1 MPKNEL
7 IELEKY
13 FSALKHSLNDEKML
27 LEIWKV
33 FNIPLDATRLNDY
46 RITKY
51 ELQRDLKQLIIE
63 IIDTKTGTSYR
74 IVNSSYSKITGHV
87 SADEGTKFNTIFINS
102 DDTEHNICY
111 YEGETSPS
119 LEEAE
124 IKNGD
129 YSIFLSKSEP
139 FVIRGFDK
147 FDCDYFLIQFCAYGK
162 SIMNL
167 KYTTNYQTQKTKS
180 FKQVAISDRV
190 AHYGINCPN
199 HFCYEESSGNIISG
213 NKFKSPKWY
222 IDGACFEEFNKSAFE
237 GLFYG
242 EFDASPLYQYP
253 ILGLTNESFI
263 VYKGYSFLEET
274 SYAHLI
280 SITKA
285 NEGIKISY
293 TIKDRDM
300 RNVHPIILDTS
311 FIIPLSS
318 EGKITVDEIKML
330 IFELQARFPS
340 DEFIAF
346 IINEL
351 ESFINRISIRDGVEE
366 EVLSP
371 INPKVL
377 YGKHFSDVC
386 EEISSNKDYYFS
398 LLQKL
403 FEKETGKKSDSIIR
417 ELKSKE

>member
-1 MPKNEL
+1 MSKNEL
-7 IELEKY
+7 IELENC
-13 FSALKHSLNDEKML
+13 FSALKQSLNDEKML
-27 LEIWKV
+27 IEILRV
-33 FNIPLDATRLNDY
+33 FNVPLDISRLKDY
-46 RITKY
+46 RIAKY

-63 IIDTKTGTSYR
+63 IIDTKTGTAYR
-74 IVNSSYSKITGHV
+74 IVNSGYSKITGHV

-102 DDTEHNICY
+102 DDMEHNICY

-119 LEEAE
+119 LEEAK
-124 IKNGD
+124 IKNSD

-199 HFCYEESSGNIISG
+199 HFCYEESSGNIILG

-222 IDGACFEEFNKSAFE
+222 IDGACFEEFSKSAFE

-253 ILGLTNESFI
+253 ILGLTTESFI

-280 SITKA
+280 SITKTI
-285 NEGIKISY
+285 EGIKISY
-293 TIKDRDM
+293 DIKDRDS
-300 RNVHPIILDTS
+300 RNLYPIILDTN
-311 FIIPLSS
+311 FIIPILS
-318 EGKITVDEIKML
+318 EGKVTVDEINML
-330 IFELQARFPS
+330 IVELQTRFPG
-340 DEFIAF
+340 DDFIAF
-346 IINEL
+346 IISEL
-351 ESFINRISIRDGVEE
+351 ETFLNRISIRDNLEE
-366 EVLSP
+366 EVLSA
-371 INPKVL
+371 IDPKVL
-377 YGKHFSDVC
+377 YGGSFSEVC
-386 EEISSNKDYYFS
+386 QTIAANKDYYFNI
-398 LLQKL
+398 LQEL
-403 FEKETGKKSDSIIR
+403 FERETGKKSDSIIR
-417 ELKSKE
+417 ELKPKE